1 MKTTLLPAL
10 IAVSMA
16 AVASS
21 SEEAAVQGTVQALRS
36 SWVNAEVIG
45 NVSEILV
52 EEGRRVEEGE
62 VLCRLSSAVQQAN
75 YDLARLQ
82 AEDETALD
90 AARAR
95 LAQAERDL
103 ERAKTLGEGLAGSAV
118 EVERARYNYEI
129 AAIEVDAKER
139 ELEQL
144 RRVAA
149 LRKATLDQYTILA
162 PFCGIVAKK
171 FIEVGETTYP
181 LDKRLFHVM
190 DISKVYVEAHPPISQ
205 LRNVRKGM
213 EVTVKAR
220 AVADRTFTGEVT
232 FIAPSADPGGR
243 TFGIRA
249 IVDNSEGLL
258 MPEMKT
264 DVYFRAADTAE
275 TDE

>member
-1 MKTTLLPAL
+1 MRTTLLPAL

-16 AVASS
+16 ALASS
-21 SEEAAVQGTVQALRS
+21 GEEAATQGTVQALRS
-36 SWVNAEVIG
+36 SYVNAEVVG
-45 NVSEILV
+45 NVAEILV

-62 VLCRLSSAVQQAN
+62 VLCRLASAVQKAN
-75 YDLARLQ
+75 YDLASLQ
-82 AEDETALD
+82 AKDETALD

-103 ERAKTLGEGLAGSAV
+103 ARAKTLGEGLAGSEV
-118 EVERARYNYEI
+118 EVERARYNYDI
-129 AAIEVDAKER
+129 AAIEVDAKEQ

-162 PFCGIVAKK
+162 PFSGIVARK

-181 LDKRLFHVM
+181 LDKRLFHVI
-190 DISKVYVEAHPPISQ
+190 DISKVYVEAHPPISH
-205 LRNVRKGM
+205 LRDISKGM
-213 EVTVKAR
+213 EVTVEAR
-220 AVADRTFTGEVT
+220 AVAGRTFTGEVT

-243 TFGIRA
+243 SFGIRA

-264 DVYFRAADTAE
+264 DVYFQAADTAE